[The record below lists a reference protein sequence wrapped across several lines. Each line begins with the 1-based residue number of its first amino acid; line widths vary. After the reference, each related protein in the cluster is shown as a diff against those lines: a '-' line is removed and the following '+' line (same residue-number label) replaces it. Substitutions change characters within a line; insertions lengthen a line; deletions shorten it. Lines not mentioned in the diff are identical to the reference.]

1 MTRTTSA
8 KTTEITTESTENSGA
23 KSVFDTLFHLDVNDH
38 VEKKDTGKVTLSY
51 LSWAW
56 AWAEVKKRYED
67 ASYVIIKDENGL
79 PYFSDPRTGIM
90 VYTRVTIDGI
100 THEMWLPVMDSANNA
115 MKFEPY
121 DIQTRFGTKSVAAAT
136 MFDVNKTIMRCL
148 VKNLAMFGLG
158 LYIYAGE
165 DLPEES
171 EGDRETIAATA
182 REIDALVRSATKDM
196 TPVQKRTFANEKI
209 IPILG
214 TVDYKSCRDVK
225 KMSALLDSLK
235 KSA

>member
-1 MTRTTSA
+1 MSETN
-8 KTTEITTESTENSGA
+8 KTNANVTNGEA
-23 KSVFDTLFHLDVNDH
+23 SVFDTLFYLDVNPH
-38 VEKKDTGKVTLSY
+38 VEKKETGRTTLSY

-67 ASYVIIKDENGL
+67 AKYEIVKDANGL
-79 PYFSDPRTGIM
+79 PYFGDPRTGIM
-90 VYTRVTIDGI
+90 VYTRVTINGI
-100 THEMWLPVMDSANNA
+100 THEMWLPVMDGANNA

-121 DIQTRFGTKSVAAAT
+121 EITTRYGTKSVAAAT

-171 EGDRETIAATA
+171 ETDKTAIANIVRELDGVI
-182 REIDALVRSATKDM
+182 RSQTKDM
-196 TPVQKRTFANEKI
+196 NSAQKRAYASEKI
-209 IPILG
+209 IPKLG
-214 TVDYKSCRDVK
+214 TIDYKSCRDLK
-225 KMSALLDSLK
+225 KLTELMESLK
-235 KSA
+235 AA

>member
-1 MTRTTSA
+1 M
-8 KTTEITTESTENSGA
+8 EENIRNEEVIKSNGDQ
-23 KSVFDTLFHLDVNDH
+23 SVFDTLFYLDVNPH
-38 VEKKDTGKVTLSY
+38 VEKKETGRTTLSY

-56 AWAEVKKRYED
+56 AWAEVKKRFED
-67 ASYVIIKDENGL
+67 AKYEIVKDANGL
-79 PYFSDPRTGIM
+79 PSFADPRTGIM
-90 VYTRVTIDGI
+90 VYTRVTINGI

-121 DIQTRFGTKSVAAAT
+121 DITTRFGTKSVAAAT

-171 EGDRETIAATA
+171 ETDKTAIANVVRELDGLI
-182 REIDALVRSATKDM
+182 RSQTKDM
-196 TPVQKRTFANEKI
+196 TSAQKRVYASEKI
-209 IPILG
+209 IPKLG
-214 TVDYKSCRDVK
+214 TVDYKSCRDLK
-225 KMSALLDSLK
+225 KMTELLESLK
-235 KSA
+235 AA